1 MKLLKYTVFLYHVKV
16 PKDTISSKDDAEKCT
31 RQARR
36 VLEEMYEKQSLLD
49 STKSQIK
56 DLLRRKPDVQG
67 AEQLKS
73 ELDEVAD
80 RWKNLHDL
88 CKNRIDFSEQIR
100 DFLDTHDNLNSWLTA
115 KERML
120 TVLGPIS
127 SDPRMVQSQVQQV
140 QVLREEFRTQQPQLK
155 HLQDIGH
162 GILDQLNPAS
172 PDSKSV
178 SNKLQN
184 IQNKWDDLVGRLDE
198 RAQSLGAAA
207 DTSKEFDAG
216 LSRLRE
222 ALQNISDQLDQLP
235 TDRDHQENLRK
246 IDNLDRQLEGQRPL
260 LADAEAAGIA
270 LCNVL
275 SDPASRADVNA
286 RVSAI
291 GKQYDALQ
299 KKLDNRKAETEA
311 ALRDGRQFGESC
323 ARTLGWLSGELG
335 NLNERLL
342 ISAHKPTLQHQ
353 IDAHE
358 PVYREVMAREHEI
371 IMLLNKGKELQ
382 DRPGILSNDRTIQ
395 RDLDKI
401 SQQWEKL
408 RRDVVDRHSRLQTS
422 MEHCKKYHAASES
435 FVAWLRSAED
445 KLASLKPGQL
455 MKIVIILFRDSQKK
469 NH

>member
-1 MKLLKYTVFLYHVKV
+1 MSISQV

-31 RQARR
+31 RQARK

-67 AEQLKS
+67 ADQLKA
-73 ELDEVAD
+73 ELDDVAE
-80 RWKNLHDL
+80 RWKNLNDL

-100 DFLDTHDNLNSWLTA
+100 DFLDTHDNLNNWLTA
-115 KERML
+115 KERMF

-172 PDSKSV
+172 PESKSV
-178 SNKLQN
+178 STKLQN
-184 IQNKWDDLVGRLDE
+184 IQDKWDDLVGRLDE

-216 LSRLRE
+216 LSRLRD
-222 ALQNISDQLDQLP
+222 ALQKISDDLDKVP
-235 TDRDHQENLRK
+235 FDGDHQENLRK

-260 LADAEAAGIA
+260 LADAEAAGAA

-286 RVSAI
+286 RLGAI
-291 GKQYDALQ
+291 GKQYQALQ

-335 NLNERLL
+335 NLSERLL
-342 ISAHKPTLQHQ
+342 ISAHKPTLEQQ
-353 IDAHE
+353 IKTHE
-358 PVYREVMAREHEI
+358 PIYRDVITREHEI

-382 DRPGILSNDRTIQ
+382 NRPGILSSDRTIQ

-401 SQQWEKL
+401 QQQWEKL
-408 RRDVVDRHSRLQTS
+408 RREVVDRHSRLQSS

-435 FVAWLRSAED
+435 FFSWLRSAED
-445 KLASLKPGQL
+445 KLASLKPGKFYT
-455 MKIVIILFRDSQKK
+455 MFFTS
-469 NH
+469 H

>member
-1 MKLLKYTVFLYHVKV
+1 MPFLVIQV
-16 PKDTISSKDDAEKCT
+16 PKDIISSKDDAEKCT
-31 RQARR
+31 RQARK

-49 STKSQIK
+49 STKSQVK
-56 DLLRRKPDVQG
+56 DLLRRKPNVQG
-67 AEQLKS
+67 ADQIKV
-73 ELDEVAD
+73 ELDEVVE
-80 RWKNLHDL
+80 RWKGLNDL

-100 DFLDTHDNLNSWLTA
+100 DFLDTHDNLNNWLTA

-155 HLQDIGH
+155 HLQDIGCN
-162 GILDQLNPAS
+162 ILDQLTPS
-172 PDSKSV
+172 SSESKSV
-178 SNKLQN
+178 STKLQN
-184 IQNKWDDLVGRLDE
+184 IQDKWDDLVGRLDE

-216 LSRLRE
+216 LSRLRD
-222 ALQNISDQLDQLP
+222 ALQKISDDLDKVP
-235 TDRDHQENLRK
+235 TDGDHQDNLRK

-260 LADAEAAGIA
+260 LADAEAAGAA

-275 SDPASRADVNA
+275 SDPASRADVNS
-286 RVSAI
+286 RLGAI
-291 GKQYDALQ
+291 GKQYQALQ
-299 KKLDNRKAETEA
+299 KKLDNCKAETEA

-335 NLNERLL
+335 NLSERLL

-353 IDAHE
+353 IDTHE
-358 PVYREVMAREHEI
+358 PIYREVMAREHEI

-382 DRPGILSNDRTIQ
+382 NKPGILSTDRTIQ

-408 RRDVVDRHSRLQTS
+408 RHDIVDRHSRLQTS
-422 MEHCKKYHAASES
+422 LEHCRKYYAASES
-435 FVAWLRSAED
+435 FLIWLRSAED
-445 KLASLKPGQL
+445 KIASLKPGKKKAIENVLIQL
-455 MKIVIILFRDSQKK
+455 IE
-469 NH
+469 

>member
-1 MKLLKYTVFLYHVKV
+1 
-16 PKDTISSKDDAEKCT
+16 
-31 RQARR
+31 
-36 VLEEMYEKQSLLD
+36 MYEKQSLLD

-56 DLLRRKPDVQG
+56 DLLRRKPDVHG
-67 AEQLKS
+67 ADQLKA
-73 ELDEVAD
+73 ELEDVAD

-88 CKNRIDFSEQIR
+88 CKNRIDFSEHIR
-100 DFLDTHDNLNSWLTA
+100 DFLDTHDNLNNWLGA

-120 TVLGPIS
+120 GVLGAIS
-127 SDPRMVQSQVQQV
+127 TDPRAVQQQVEQV

-155 HLQDIGH
+155 HFVDIGH
-162 GILDQLNPAS
+162 SILDQLNPAS
-172 PDSKSV
+172 PESKPV
-178 SNKLQN
+178 STKLQN
-184 IQNKWDDLVGRLDE
+184 IQDKWDDLVGRLDE

-216 LSRLRE
+216 HKRLKE
-222 ALQNISDQLDQLP
+222 ALDKIRDDLDALP
-235 TDRDHQENLRK
+235 RDRDHQENLRK

-260 LADAEAAGIA
+260 LADLEAAGAA

-275 SDPASRADVNA
+275 SDPTSRADVNT
-286 RVSAI
+286 RVGDI
-291 GKQYDALQ
+291 GKQYQDVQ

-323 ARTLGWLSGELG
+323 ARTLGWLSGELS
-335 NLNERLL
+335 NLSERLL

-353 IDAHE
+353 IDTHE
-358 PVYREVMAREHEI
+358 PIYREVMAREHEI

-422 MEHCKKYHAASES
+422 MEHCKKYHTASES
-435 FVAWLRSAED
+435 FFAWLRSAED
-445 KLASLKPGQL
+445 KLASLKPGELKNNLKKDYFLNSKESHTKKIFQSNQL
-455 MKIVIILFRDSQKK
+455 FKF
-469 NH
+469 

>member
-1 MKLLKYTVFLYHVKV
+1 M

-31 RQARR
+31 RQARK
-36 VLEEMYEKQSLLD
+36 VLEEMYERQSLLD

-67 AEQLKS
+67 AEQLKA

-100 DFLDTHDNLNSWLTA
+100 DFLDTHDNLNSWLAA

-222 ALQNISDQLDQLP
+222 ALQNISDQLDALP

-335 NLNERLL
+335 NLSERLL

-353 IDAHE
+353 IDTHE

-435 FVAWLRSAED
+435 FFAWLRSAED
-445 KLASLKPGQL
+445 KLASLKPGKL
-455 MKIVIILFRDSQKK
+455 TYYLIMFLFK
-469 NH
+469 N

>member
-1 MKLLKYTVFLYHVKV
+1 M
-16 PKDTISSKDDAEKCT
+16 
-31 RQARR
+31 RQMRKI
-36 VLEEMYEKQSLLD
+36 LEEMYEKQSLLD

-67 AEQLKS
+67 ADQLKS

-80 RWKNLHDL
+80 RWKSLNDL
-88 CKNRIDFSEQIR
+88 CKNRIDFAEQIR
-100 DFLDTHDNLNSWLTA
+100 DFLDTHDNLNSWLAA

-155 HLQDIGH
+155 HLLDVGH
-162 GILDQLNPAS
+162 HILDQLNPAS
-172 PDSKSV
+172 PDAKSV
-178 SNKLQN
+178 STKLQN
-184 IQNKWDDLVGRLDE
+184 VQNKWDDLVGRLDE
-198 RAQSLGAAA
+198 RAHSLGAAA

-222 ALQNISDQLDQLP
+222 ALQNISDQLDALP

-260 LADAEAAGIA
+260 LADAEAAGAA

-286 RVSAI
+286 RVGAI
-291 GKQYDALQ
+291 GKQYQALQ

-335 NLNERLL
+335 NLSDRLL

-353 IDAHE
+353 IDTHE

-382 DRPGILSNDRTIQ
+382 ERPGILSNDRTIQ

-422 MEHCKKYHAASES
+422 MENCKKYHTASES
-435 FVAWLRSAED
+435 FIAWLRSAED
-445 KLASLKPGQL
+445 KLASLKPGTFHSLFLTFSNQ
-455 MKIVIILFRDSQKK
+455 ILYKYYSPKLT
-469 NH
+469 N